1 MKRKIRKFR
10 GGGMDASK
18 SDFNVPSTSY
28 TPGPGDTGGEGG
40 NVSNNKTVK
49 GGGGSKI
56 FNTIKNKV
64 SNLQIQGPS
73 VALSLAKQFVF
84 DPLTKANRLRR
95 AKGNMFIGGKKM
107 PITRDYYRTENKP
120 LDVMSKEGIQY
131 QKDAGLI
138 SNKKPVVVGGGG
150 SEAQQK
156 CPDGTFPPCVT
167 ADKID
172 TTFKPKKFF
181 NFKAYNS
188 GGVSSGPP
196 PKRGPN
202 PQVPPIKMKKG
213 KMNDMSCPHRPDG
226 IKGVGAAIKGYK
238 FIGVK

>member
-1 MKRKIRKFR
+1 MKRKIRKFK

-18 SDFNVPSTSY
+18 SDFNVPSTKF
-28 TPGPGDTGGEGG
+28 TPSPGDTGGEGG
-40 NVSNNKTVK
+40 NVSSTNTVK

-64 SNLQIQGPS
+64 SGLQIQGPS
-73 VALSLAKQFVF
+73 IALSLAKQFVF

-95 AKGNMFIGGKKM
+95 AKGNMLIGGKKM

-138 SNKKPVVVGGGG
+138 TDKKPVVGGGD

-156 CPDGTFPPCVT
+156 CPDGTFPPCIT
-167 ADKID
+167 ADKIN
-172 TTFKPKKFF
+172 TNVVKPKNFF

-196 PKRGPN
+196 PKKGPN
-202 PQVPPIKMKKG
+202 SQLPPVKLSRGGGLAIRGTKF
-213 KMNDMSCPHRPDG
+213 
-226 IKGVGAAIKGYK
+226 KGV
-238 FIGVK
+238 F